1 MQYNKNYLFLHKH
14 IVKSNVRTL
23 VLEGGT
29 RSGKTWAT
37 LHFFINL
44 CLENVGAGIEIAIV
58 RKTLTSI
65 KSTVLKDFLTM
76 LKEYNLEFE
85 HNKQDA
91 TIKLLGNHFA
101 FFGCDND
108 DKLRGFSCDILYV
121 NEALEIDSE
130 EWLQLK
136 IRTRGK
142 IIVDYNP
149 SEFEHYLYTELD
161 SSPEAV
167 LLRTTYKDNPHLP
180 DIQVREIERLAELD
194 PIYAQIYT
202 KGERGQ
208 IKDLIY
214 PSFEQIDAWPSEAK
228 KVCYGLDFGF
238 SNDPAALVKVGVFAG
253 RLVVEELIYE
263 KGLHYDDIFKLCQQ
277 HNVKG
282 QINADSADPRGI
294 DYLRRKGLNIQAVKK
309 GAGSIEAGI
318 SFVRQNSPLQIT
330 RQSQNILSEVRKYKY
345 NSKGEPI
352 DAFNHALDALRY
364 AVTEMSTGSVLRIRT
379 PNMR

>member
-1 MQYNKNYLFLHKH
+1 MNPNYVFLHKN
-14 IVKSNVRTL
+14 IKNPNIRTI

-29 RSGKTWAT
+29 RSGKTYSV
-37 LHFFINL
+37 LSFIIHTCIHNP
-44 CLENVGAGIEIAIV
+44 NSGIQIAVV
-58 RKTLTSI
+58 RKTLTSLKI
-65 KSTVLKDFLTM
+65 TALKDFWSMIVGFGLSD
-76 LKEYNLEFE
+76 KANY
-85 HNKQDA
+85 NKQEAKID
-91 TIKLLGNHFA
+91 LCGNVIQFIGA
-101 FFGCDND
+101 DND
-108 DKLRGFSCDILYV
+108 DKLRGFSCDILYI
-121 NEALEIDSE
+121 NEGLEIAED

-136 IRTRGK
+136 LRTRYK

-149 SEFEHYLYTELD
+149 SEFEHFLYTELD

-238 SNDPAALVKVGVFAG
+238 SNDPTALVKVGIFVG

-277 HNVKG
+277 YNVKG

-345 NSKGEPI
+345 NNKGEPI